1 MLINLKVN
9 AYTSR
14 VASVAEL
21 RQELAPFAS
30 QQFREIWVSM
40 DAGRP
45 SLCACHV
52 LRPDHKSESVT
63 RCSCFHQRNEL
74 DRVSEILYVIA
85 NRAIRVSTSYD
96 ALIKRS
102 ILSCVN

>member
-1 MLINLKVN
+1 
-9 AYTSR
+9 
-14 VASVAEL
+14 
-21 RQELAPFAS
+21 
-30 QQFREIWVSM
+30 M

-52 LRPDHKSESVT
+52 LRPDHESESVT

-74 DRVSEILYVIA
+74 DRVSA